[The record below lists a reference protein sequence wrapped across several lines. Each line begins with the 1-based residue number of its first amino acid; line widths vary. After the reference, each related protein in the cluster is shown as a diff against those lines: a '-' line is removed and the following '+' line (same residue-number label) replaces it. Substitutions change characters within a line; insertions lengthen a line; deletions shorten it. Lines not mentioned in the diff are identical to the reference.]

1 MSECSASVTLNLT
14 NDEARVLAKAVALYA
29 ADLAVAEEL
38 ADDVPALRRDLQTA
52 SSLATSLENV
62 NDQQPRTK
70 EAAAMND
77 TNERSAASAGSQPA
91 AWANEDDDGIYEV
104 GLSEARAHY
113 ILERAASGMYSHR
126 NPRII
131 PLYRSPTLTDEERE
145 ALEWAEVA
153 AMVDAANET
162 VADDVVAYERRAATL
177 RVLRERLLHENLVS
191 EDFVGDD
198 DHS

>member
-1 MSECSASVTLNLT
+1 LNLT